1 MSAKTHISVLVKLR
15 HKAAAWRRRP
25 WAERRWFFVAVVL
38 LGLARLAV
46 LTVPFKRIAPWL
58 GKDLRTA
65 AVVPLA
71 TQHQMT
77 SALHIGHAVRVAARY
92 TPWES
97 KCLPQAMA
105 ARILLGVNR
114 LPYALFMGVKNSR
127 ESGMTAH
134 AWVCTGAAAVIG
146 GRSFG
151 DFTVVGTYVS
161 PALEP
166 TVAR

>member
-1 MSAKTHISVLVKLR
+1 MSEATHTSLLGRLR
-15 HKAAAWRRRP
+15 RKASAWRRRP
-25 WAERRWFFVAVVL
+25 WAEKRWFFIAVVL

-58 GKDLRTA
+58 GKNLQTA

-71 TQHQMT
+71 TERQVA
-77 SALHIGHAVRVAARY
+77 SALHIGRAVRMAARY

-105 ARILLGVNR
+105 ARVLLGANR

-146 GRSFG
+146 GHSFG